1 MLCLSEQDLLFF
13 VSFFVGVCD
22 LSIKMELSSIK
33 DAFDRVAKKQ
43 KLSSSKSQEVVD
55 QVGREIEQALA
66 TIQSSRDLS
75 SPVDQKSVL
84 TELKFKIN
92 AIGPLQQLEGSNK
105 ELNASISKYQKLL
118 EKLLNP
124 DISKAYRN
132 VDFDTRIINQ
142 IIANHFYRQGLF
154 DLGDSV
160 VNEAGE
166 PDATALRS
174 QFLEMH
180 QIIAA
185 MREKN
190 LQPALT
196 WVSANREKLDH
207 IGSNLELKIHRLQ
220 FVEVLQNGTRADAL
234 KYART
239 YLAPFASLNKDEF
252 PKLMGCLLYAGRLES
267 SPYSELMSPI
277 HWEMTTEE
285 LARQFCTLL
294 GQSYEN
300 PLSVAVAAGV
310 EGLPTL
316 LKLANVMAAKKQEW
330 QEMKQLPVPVELGKE
345 FQFHS
350 IFVCPVSRDQGS
362 EENPPMLLPCLHVLC
377 KQSIMKLSK
386 NSTRT
391 FKCPYC
397 PAEATVTHCRQ
408 LYF

>member
-1 MLCLSEQDLLFF
+1 
-13 VSFFVGVCD
+13 
-22 LSIKMELSSIK
+22 MELNGVK

-43 KLSSSKSQEVVD
+43 KLSSSKSQEVID

-66 TIQSSRDLS
+66 NMQSAHDTTA
-75 SPVDQKSVL
+75 PVDQKSIL
-84 TELKFKIN
+84 TELKSKLN
-92 AIGPLQQLEGSNK
+92 AIGPLLQLEGLQK
-105 ELNASISKYQKLL
+105 DLNMSLSKFQRTL
-118 EKLLNP
+118 EKSLIA

-132 VDFDTRIINQ
+132 VDFDFHLVNQ
-142 IIANHFYRQGLF
+142 IIASHFYRQGLF
-154 DLGDSV
+154 DLGDSII
-160 VNEAGE
+160 NEAGE
-166 PDATALRS
+166 PDATSLRS

-180 QIIAA
+180 QILEA
-185 MREKN
+185 MRVRN

-196 WVSANREKLDH
+196 WVSANREKLVQ
-207 IGSNLELKIHRLQ
+207 IGSNLELKVHTLQ

-239 YLAPFASLNKDEF
+239 YLAPFASLYKDDF
-252 PKLMGCLLYAGRLES
+252 QKLMGCLLYAGRLES
-267 SPYSELMSPI
+267 SPYSELVSPI
-277 HWEMTTEE
+277 HWEMTTGE
-285 LARQFCTLL
+285 LTRQFCTLL
-294 GQSYEN
+294 GQSYDS

-330 QEMKQLPVPVELGKE
+330 QAMKQLPVPVELGKE

-377 KQSIMKLSK
+377 KQSIIKLSK
-386 NSTRT
+386 SSTRT

-397 PAEATVTHCRQ
+397 PQEATVALCKQ
-408 LYF
+408 LTF

>member
-1 MLCLSEQDLLFF
+1 
-13 VSFFVGVCD
+13 
-22 LSIKMELSSIK
+22 MELSSIK

-66 TIQSSRDLS
+66 TIQAPNGPST
-75 SPVDQKSVL
+75 PVDQKSVL
-84 TELKFKIN
+84 TDLKSKLN
-92 AIGPLQQLEGSNK
+92 AIVALKQLEGPQK
-105 ELNASISKYQKLL
+105 ELNLSLSKYQKLL
-118 EKLLNP
+118 EKYLNP

-132 VDFDTRIINQ
+132 VDFDNHIVNQ
-142 IIANHFYRQGLF
+142 IIASHFYHQGLF
-154 DLGDSV
+154 DLGDSII
-160 VNEAGE
+160 NEAGE
-166 PDATALRS
+166 LDLTALRLK
-174 QFLEMH
+174 FIEMH
-180 QIIAA
+180 QILEA
-185 MREKN
+185 MRVRN

-196 WVSANREKLDH
+196 WGSANRDELVK
-207 IGSNLELKIHRLQ
+207 IGSNLEFKIHTLQ
-220 FVEVLQNGTRADAL
+220 FVEVVQNGTRADAL

-239 YLAPFASLNKDEF
+239 YLAPFAPLNKDDF
-252 PKLMGCLLYAGRLES
+252 QKLMGCLLYAGRLES
-267 SPYSELMSPI
+267 SPYSDLMSPA
-277 HWEMTTEE
+277 HWEMITEE
-285 LARQFCTLL
+285 LGRKFCTLL
-294 GQSYEN
+294 GQSYQS

-330 QEMKQLPVPVELGKE
+330 QAMKQLPVPVELGKE

-377 KQSIMKLSK
+377 KQSILKLSK

-397 PAEATVTHCRQ
+397 PAEATVANCRQ
-408 LYF
+408 LHF

>member
-1 MLCLSEQDLLFF
+1 
-13 VSFFVGVCD
+13 
-22 LSIKMELSSIK
+22 MELSSIK

-55 QVGREIEQALA
+55 RVGREIEQALA
-66 TIQSSRDLS
+66 TIQSPHDPST
-75 SPVDQKSVL
+75 PVDQKSVL
-84 TELKFKIN
+84 TDLKFKLD
-92 AIGPLQQLEGSNK
+92 AIGALQQIEGSQK
-105 ELNASISKYQKLL
+105 ELNMSLTKYQKLL

-132 VDFDTRIINQ
+132 VDFDTHIVNQ
-142 IIANHFYRQGLF
+142 IIASHFYRQGLF
-154 DLGDSV
+154 DLGDSII
-160 VNEAGE
+160 NEAGE

-180 QIIAA
+180 QILEA
-185 MREKN
+185 MRVRN

-196 WVSANREKLDH
+196 WVSANREKLVQ

-220 FVEVLQNGTRADAL
+220 FVEVVQNGTRADAL

-252 PKLMGCLLYAGRLES
+252 QKLMGCLLYAGRLES
-267 SPYSELMSPI
+267 SPYSELMSPN
-277 HWEMTTEE
+277 HLEMTTEE

-294 GQSYEN
+294 GQSCES

-330 QEMKQLPVPVELGKE
+330 QTMKQLPVPVDLGKE

-350 IFVCPVSRDQGS
+350 IFVCPVSRDQAS

-397 PAEATVTHCRQ
+397 PMEATVAHCRQ